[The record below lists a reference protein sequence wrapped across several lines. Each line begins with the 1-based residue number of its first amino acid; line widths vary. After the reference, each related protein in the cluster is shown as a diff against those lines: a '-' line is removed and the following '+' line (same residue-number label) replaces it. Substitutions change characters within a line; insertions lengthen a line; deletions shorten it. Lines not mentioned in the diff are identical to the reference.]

1 MEFKVFKNENSKILK
16 EYWLTPSEWDT
27 LDKTTVQ
34 EGDIYHIVGTIDKG
48 DLSADVN
55 ASLAKGDSSLQKPTA
70 TLAKE
75 SFVKVG
81 IDGTQKFDESSYAAL
96 DADKTN
102 TFYSANMFN
111 RPVKLAND
119 TSYIEYGEQS
129 SYKFRDNSKENA
141 VATLND
147 LIEDDTKTYIT
158 FKGIKFPSNT
168 SVGYSFDVQAGCT
181 IDWGDGSIQSFAN
194 AAYNITHTYSEA
206 NSYRIAISGLTEFS
220 NGALDGCS
228 EILDVKLSNA
238 TTYIGG
244 SACRGTS
251 ISHITIPAS
260 VTDIQLGTIFANCAK
275 LKTVRVLLA
284 TPLTT
289 AADIFENSPIEKIIV
304 PKSAIN
310 AYKTAAGW
318 IAYADKIVY
327 EVDSSD
333 LSGGGSSVTVVQGL
347 GNSTTAVMSQKAVT
361 NIYDELKY
369 APNATK
375 ILYHG
380 DFSKTL
386 PTAVSCRFY
395 WGDGTF
401 TDYTNAVE
409 FSHTYS
415 GQSAL
420 HTISIVGLTSIPD
433 SMFVDDTELYEITLG
448 VGVSADMICFA
459 NCTSLKT
466 IRIQDNDENALPI
479 TVSNE
484 SVVFTY
490 DFDYVNFKIIV
501 PRRFYVRLLENNT
514 NISTEFIWNFVVPDD
529 SYVCSH
535 SIQLSGSNNATY
547 EVMLYSTCKLPLNQ
561 VPLATN
567 PSTGT
572 EQKRDLLRELIDGE
586 IAYKYS
592 GDSMDGF
599 GSLIYSDS
607 DNQYHLA
614 FCGGFGA
621 TKTDETFDLTEII
634 SDIVKLK

>member
-1 MEFKVFKNENSKILK
+1 MEFKIFKNENSKILK
-16 EYWLTPSEWDT
+16 EYWLTQSEWDA

-48 DLSADVN
+48 DLSADIN

-102 TFYSANMFN
+102 TFYSANTFN
-111 RPVKLAND
+111 RPVKLAKD
-119 TSYIEYGEQS
+119 TSYVEYGEQS

-147 LIEDDTKTYIT
+147 LIEDDTKTYIL
-158 FKGIKFPSNT
+158 FNGPEFPVQTQYISSNFT
-168 SVGYSFDVQAGCT
+168 VNAGTT
-181 IDWGDGSIQSFAN
+181 IDWGDGSIQSFS
-194 AAYNITHTYSEA
+194 SETNNVSHVYA
-206 NSYRIAISGLTEFS
+206 SEGLYKIVISGLKS
-220 NGALDGCS
+220 IVNGAFMGAG
-228 EILDVKLSNA
+228 VKYVKFGRTVTNV
-238 TTYIGG
+238 GN
-244 SACRGTS
+244 SAFQGTGVSSVIIPKTITQMGTS
-251 ISHITIPAS
+251 VFFYS
-260 VTDIQLGTIFANCAK
+260 K
-275 LKTVRVLLA
+275 LETVRVLSE
-284 TPLTT
+284 TPLSVQS
-289 AADIFENSPIEKIIV
+289 DIFEHSPIEKIIV

-310 AYKTAAGW
+310 AYKSAPGW
-318 IAYADKIVY
+318 STYADKIVY

-333 LSGGGSSVTVVQGL
+333 LTGGGSSVTIVQGL
-347 GNSTTAVMSQKAVT
+347 GDSTTAVMSQKAVT

-369 APNATK
+369 TPNATK
-375 ILYHG
+375 ILYNG

-386 PTAVSCRFY
+386 PTAISCRFY

-415 GQSAL
+415 GQPTL

-433 SMFVDDTELYEITLG
+433 SMFTDDTELYEITLG
-448 VGVSADMICFA
+448 VGADMICFA
-459 NCTSLKT
+459 NCPNLKT
-466 IRIQDNDENALPI
+466 IRIQDNDENVLPI

-490 DFDYVNFKIIV
+490 DFDYVNFRIVV
-501 PRRFYVRLLENNT
+501 PRRLYVKILENNT

-535 SIQLSGSNNATY
+535 SIQLSGSNNSTY

-572 EQKRDLLRELIDGE
+572 DQKRDLLRELIDGE

-614 FCGGFGA
+614 LCGGFGA

>member
-1 MEFKVFKNENSKILK
+1 MEFKIFKNENSKILK
-16 EYWLTPSEWDT
+16 EYWLTQSEWDA

-34 EGDIYHIVGTIDKG
+34 EGDIYHIVGMIDKG

-102 TFYSANMFN
+102 TFYSANTFN
-111 RPVKLAND
+111 RPVKLAKD
-119 TSYIEYGEQS
+119 TSYVEYGEQS
-129 SYKFRDNSKENA
+129 LYKFRDNSKENA
-141 VATLND
+141 IATLND

-158 FKGIKFPSNT
+158 FKGINFPGNN
-168 SVGYSFDVQAGCT
+168 SFQVDKGVV
-181 IDWGDGSIQSFAN
+181 IDWGDGTIQTVTGDPYETVS
-194 AAYNITHTYSEA
+194 HTYSGE
-206 NSYRIAISGLTEFS
+206 NLYRIVISNLLSIS
-220 NGALDGCS
+220 NGAFSDCLGLLDF
-228 EILDVKLSNA
+228 KLGSTVTN
-238 TTYIGG
+238 IGG
-244 SACRGTS
+244 AAFQGTS
-251 ISHITIPAS
+251 LSSVTIPKTITQMELLS
-260 VTDIQLGTIFANCAK
+260 IFAQCTN
-275 LKTVRVLLA
+275 LKTVRVLST
-284 TPLTT
+284 TPLTVQPE
-289 AADIFENSPIEKIIV
+289 IFENSPIEKIIV

-310 AYKTAAGW
+310 AYKLAPGW
-318 IAYADKIVY
+318 STYADKIVY

-333 LSGGGSSVTVVQGL
+333 LTGGGSSVTIVQGL
-347 GNSTTAVMSQKAVT
+347 GDSTTAVMSQKAVT

-369 APNATK
+369 TPNATK
-375 ILYHG
+375 ILYNG

-386 PTAVSCRFY
+386 PTAISCRFY

-401 TDYTNAVE
+401 TDYKNAVE

-415 GQSAL
+415 GQPIL

-433 SMFVDDTELYEITLG
+433 SMFTDDTELYEITLG
-448 VGVSADMICFA
+448 VGADMICFA
-459 NCTSLKT
+459 NCPNLKT
-466 IRIQDNDENALPI
+466 IRIQDNDENVLPI
-479 TVSNE
+479 TVSDE

-490 DFDYVNFKIIV
+490 DFDYVNFRIVV
-501 PRRFYVRLLENNT
+501 PRRLYVKLLENNA

-529 SYVCSH
+529 GYVCSH

-572 EQKRDLLRELIDGE
+572 DQKRDLLRELIDGE

-614 FCGGFGA
+614 FCEGFGA

>member
-16 EYWLTPSEWDT
+16 EYWLTQSEWDA
-27 LDKTTVQ
+27 LDKATVQ

-102 TFYSANMFN
+102 VFNSANTFN
-111 RPVKLAND
+111 KSVKLAKD

-158 FKGIKFPSNT
+158 FKGINFPGNN
-168 SVGYSFDVQAGCT
+168 SFQVDKGAV
-181 IDWGDGSIQSFAN
+181 IDWGDGTIQTVTGDPYETVS
-194 AAYNITHTYSEA
+194 HTYSGE
-206 NSYRIAISGLTEFS
+206 NLYRIVISNLLNIS
-220 NGALDGCS
+220 NGAFSDCLGLLDF
-228 EILDVKLSNA
+228 KLGSTVTN
-238 TTYIGG
+238 IGG
-244 SACRGTS
+244 AAFKGTS
-251 ISHITIPAS
+251 LSSVTIPKTITQMELLS
-260 VTDIQLGTIFANCAK
+260 IFAQCTN
-275 LKTVRVLLA
+275 LKTVRVLSE
-284 TPLTT
+284 TPLTVQPE
-289 AADIFENSPIEKIIV
+289 IFENSPIEKIIV

-310 AYKTAAGW
+310 AYKSAPGW

-333 LSGGGSSVTVVQGL
+333 LTGGGSSVTIVQGL
-347 GNSTTAVMSQKAVT
+347 GDSTTAVMSQKAVT

-369 APNATK
+369 TPNATK
-375 ILYHG
+375 ILYNG

-386 PTAVSCRFY
+386 PTAISCRFY

-415 GQSAL
+415 GQPTL

-433 SMFVDDTELYEITLG
+433 SMFTDDTELYEITLG
-448 VGVSADMICFA
+448 VGADMICFA
-459 NCTSLKT
+459 NCPNLKT
-466 IRIQDNDENALPI
+466 IRIQDNDENVLPI
-479 TVSNE
+479 TVSDE

-490 DFDYVNFKIIV
+490 DFDYVNFRIVV
-501 PRRFYVRLLENNT
+501 PRRLYVKILENNT

-535 SIQLSGSNNATY
+535 SIQLSGSNNSTY

-572 EQKRDLLRELIDGE
+572 DQKRDLLRELIDGE